1 MNVHLPNYAISD
13 PQRSPKKSSH
23 NRQLRQHS
31 QSLSTYL
38 LIGVTLL
45 LSLLVIPV
53 VWHIFTTTHNVSN
66 EEEALRSPPSY
77 YDDSDSQEFRLDMSK
92 FQDDVS
98 LNEFVNKELHRILP
112 GVEMDEKFSV
122 FLSSDIS
129 EKMMKLYHDESLN
142 IFKTKVD
149 EYDIHKNI
157 LKEKYNKGKS
167 ILLFK

>member
-1 MNVHLPNYAISD
+1 MPFLIPKGV
-13 PQRSPKKSSH
+13 PKKVLTTASFV
-23 NRQLRQHS
+23 
-31 QSLSTYL
+31 STHKAFP
-38 LIGVTLL
+38 LIC
-45 LSLLVIPV
+45 SVIPV